1 MAPSRNVKSKHALR
15 HAPRVYPA
23 IADVG
28 MVLLDLSLR
37 PIAFDRGAAEMF
49 NEEAKRRGAGPAFTI
64 PREIVDVIRR
74 SRPGDP
80 SAEKMRFLLGT
91 RDYTCRSY
99 LLQPGGGDQ
108 QNALI
113 AVHLERDVS
122 VYDAVSEVG
131 SEYRLTDREHEVLKE
146 IAAGLTSK
154 EVAQRMNISPN
165 TVKVF
170 LRMIMMKM
178 GVSTRSGVIAKVLEH
193 TDGRSMSG
201 ASSASSPAA

>member
-1 MAPSRNVKSKHALR
+1 MAPSRNKSKHSLR
-15 HAPRVYPA
+15 HEPRAHSA

-28 MVLLDLSLR
+28 IVLLDLSMQ

-49 NEEAKRRGAGPAFTI
+49 DEEAKRCGAGPAFSI
-64 PREIVDVIRR
+64 PREIVEVIRR
-74 SRPGDP
+74 SKPGDP
-80 SAEKMRFLLGT
+80 ASEKMRFRLGM

-99 LLQPGGGDQ
+99 LLGSGGATG
-108 QNALI
+108 QNAFV
-113 AVHLERDVS
+113 AVHLERDGS

-178 GVSTRSGVIAKVLEH
+178 GVSTRSGVIAKLLEH
-193 TDGRSMSG
+193 RPEKAITARPM
-201 ASSASSPAA
+201 

>member
-15 HAPRVYPA
+15 HEPRVYPA
-23 IADVG
+23 TADVG
-28 MVLLDLSLR
+28 IVLLDSSLR

-49 NEEAKRRGAGPAFTI
+49 NEEAKRRGSGPAFTI

-80 SAEKMRFLLGT
+80 SAAKMRFRLGT
-91 RDYTCRSY
+91 RDYTCRTY
-99 LLQPGGGDQ
+99 LLQSGGVDQ
-108 QNALI
+108 PNAFI

-193 TDGRSMSG
+193 TDGRSVSG
-201 ASSASSPAA
+201 ASRPAA